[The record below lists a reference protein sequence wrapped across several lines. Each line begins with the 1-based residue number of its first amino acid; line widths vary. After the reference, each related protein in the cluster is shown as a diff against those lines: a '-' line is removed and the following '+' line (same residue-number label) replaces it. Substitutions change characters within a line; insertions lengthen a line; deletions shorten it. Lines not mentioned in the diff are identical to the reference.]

1 VKRHLFPLIVVA
13 SVLTGC
19 AGQAVSPTDQTLLKE
34 TDELHARLEP
44 AVMERQDPRLKRY
57 FEQLAGRVT
66 AAAKELDQQGVIQ
79 SRDAGS
85 KDWMFSKDIDFH
97 LVDSQV
103 PAVYTPG
110 GRHIYIYDGLFQ
122 QCKNE
127 DELASVFC
135 HEYAHVYARHAQK
148 EIKRDPNSTGEE
160 GLLEPFVSLKYTP
173 AHDRTADTIAYDI
186 YLKAGWDP
194 ARYTDLYQ
202 RLLNDGTGTLDV
214 AALREKVDAKH
225 ETPAGARDWGQPPV
239 ADDARFAQLQAE
251 THAVVAGA
259 SRNTRAEL
267 LLAAFPNCLSPADTP
282 AQLRARQALFP
293 PAPPPT
299 ENKWNKGLQGAR

>member
-1 VKRHLFPLIVVA
+1 MRSLLSFIALA
-13 SVLTGC
+13 GVLSGC
-19 AGQAVSPTDQTLLKE
+19 AGPTVSPTDQTLLKE
-34 TDELHARLEP
+34 TGELHARLEP
-44 AVMERQDPRLKRY
+44 AVMERQDPRLLRY
-57 FEQLAGRVT
+57 FEQLANRIT
-66 AAAKELDQQGVIQ
+66 TAAKELDKEGVIQ
-79 SRDAGS
+79 SRAAGS

-97 LVDSQV
+97 LVDSPS
-103 PAVYTPG
+103 PAVFTPG

-122 QCKNE
+122 QCRNE

-148 EIKRDPNSTGEE
+148 EIKRDPNAAGEE

-173 AHDRTADTIAYDI
+173 AHDRTADTIAYAI

-194 ARYTDLYQ
+194 ARHADLYK
-202 RLLNDGTGTLDV
+202 RLLTDGTGGLDA

-259 SRNTRAEL
+259 SRNTRAQL
-267 LLAAFPNCLSPADTP
+267 LLAAFPNCLSPADTRE
-282 AQLRARQALFP
+282 QLRARQALFP
-293 PAPPPT
+293 PAAAPT